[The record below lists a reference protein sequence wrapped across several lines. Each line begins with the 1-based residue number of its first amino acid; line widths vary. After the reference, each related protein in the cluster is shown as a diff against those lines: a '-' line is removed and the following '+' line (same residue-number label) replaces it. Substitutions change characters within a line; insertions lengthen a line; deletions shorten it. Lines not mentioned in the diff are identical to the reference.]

1 MADHFDEKSGI
12 IAAKTPWAKW
22 YQTGTEVVIEI
33 EVEKGTRGKDVSVL
47 IKPSQISCCVRQ
59 KNIFK
64 VIFSGASLDKRRFK
78 GIPVTL
84 EGHNVPFCL
93 TTLFLFYFAIGQTI

>member
-1 MADHFDEKSGI
+1 MANHFEEKSGI
-12 IAAKTPWAKW
+12 IAAKTPWGKW

-64 VIFSGASLDKRRFK
+64 VIFFRSFIRQKAVSRLRD
-78 GIPVTL
+78 TMY
-84 EGHNVPFCL
+84 PFV
-93 TTLFLFYFAIGQTI
+93 

>member
-1 MADHFDEKSGI
+1 MADHFEEKSGI
-12 IAAKTPWAKW
+12 IVAKTPWGKW

-64 VIFSGASLDKRRFK
+64 VIFSRNS
-78 GIPVTL
+78 
-84 EGHNVPFCL
+84 
-93 TTLFLFYFAIGQTI
+93 